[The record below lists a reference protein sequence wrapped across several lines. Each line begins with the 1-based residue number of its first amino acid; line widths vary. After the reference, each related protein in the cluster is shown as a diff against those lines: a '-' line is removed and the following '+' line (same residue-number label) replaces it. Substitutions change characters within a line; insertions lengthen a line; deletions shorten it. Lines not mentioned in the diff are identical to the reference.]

1 MKDFKKKVKRI
12 ISHIADIKTHY
23 KTLLPGAKKTLEEVK
38 LVPKSRDYTYAVQKD
53 VIVYEEILKTLK
65 EIEAKAETLN
75 ELLKLDKI
83 PAADI
88 EEAIEKG
95 KIDPEKIDHLP
106 NFKKKGEDGKFLC
119 GDCGHVHGKER

>member
-12 ISHIADIKTHY
+12 ISHATDIKTHY
-23 KTLLPGAKKTLEEVK
+23 TALLSGAKQTLERVK
-38 LVPKSRDYTYAVQKD
+38 LVPKSREFTYTIKKD
-53 VIVYEEILKTLK
+53 VRVYEEIIKILD
-65 EIEAKAETLN
+65 EIETKAETLT

-88 EEAIEKG
+88 EKAIEKG
-95 KIDPEKIDHLP
+95 KIDPQKLDHIA
-106 NFKKKGEDGKFLC
+106 NFKIRDKDGKFLC